1 MKILIPLVLVMTL
14 VGCTTK
20 DIYSNLQYNHARS
33 CDRLKS
39 TQSDDC
45 RSQYNDSFEDYTQK
59 REGTLDK

>member
-1 MKILIPLVLVMTL
+1 MKTPSLIMLVATVA
-14 VGCTTK
+14 GCTTK

-59 REGTLDK
+59 REGTLAK